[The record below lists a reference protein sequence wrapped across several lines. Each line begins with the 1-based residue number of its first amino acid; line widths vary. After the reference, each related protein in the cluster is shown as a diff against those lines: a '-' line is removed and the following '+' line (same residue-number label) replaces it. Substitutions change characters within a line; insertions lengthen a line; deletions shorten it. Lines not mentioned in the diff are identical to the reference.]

1 MPNTPDD
8 RTVSLGE
15 VQTSFHSI
23 GPYRLIQLLGVG
35 GMGEVW
41 RAEQTQPFH
50 RTVALK
56 LIKAGMDTKAVVA
69 RFDSERQALALME
82 HPNIAKVYD
91 AGATPGGR
99 PYFVMEYVPGIAIT
113 DYCDRHSLTI
123 EERLELLMRVCE
135 GVQHAHQ
142 KAIIHRDLKPSN
154 VLVEEIDQKPVPKI
168 IDFGLAKA
176 AGPRLT
182 EMTMFTEAGAMVGT
196 PAYMSPEQADRNERN
211 IDTRTDVYALGV
223 ILYELL
229 VGALPFGIPELR
241 EAGMEAMLQKIRQQ
255 EPTRPSIKIKSSG
268 DSSKDAAAK
277 RREEPQTLE
286 RHLRGELDWITM
298 KALEK
303 DRARRYGS
311 PSELA
316 ADLQRHMQNRPVLAG
331 PPSATYRAGKFV
343 RRHRFGVAVAAG
355 AVVLLLAFTT
365 TTALQAR
372 RIARERDRASR
383 ITDFM
388 VGMFK
393 VSDPNEAKGN
403 RVTAREILDKASK
416 EITTGLSSDTEV
428 QSDLMQTMARTYVNL
443 GLFSLAHDLAQTALE
458 NRKRMFG
465 SENPKTLQ
473 SMNQLGW
480 ILDREGRDSEAE
492 KLTRQALA
500 IEKHKLGAEDPLT
513 LEAMDNLAV
522 ILEKQGEYKE
532 EEALQRELVT
542 IRNRRFG
549 PGDPSTIRSMANL
562 ATSVRL
568 LGRTA
573 EAEQMY
579 RNTLEIE
586 QRVLG
591 REHPQTI
598 ATMHNYANLL
608 DEQGHYA
615 EAEKL
620 YRETLA
626 IESRVLGPDHPD
638 TADTMMTLGNALAYG
653 PGNTAEAEALYLK
666 SLAIQERVLG
676 PDHPSTIRALEGLAN
691 VLSTEG
697 HYAEAEKLHRQILAI
712 RQRTLAP
719 EHTDVLLSKYNL
731 ADVLFRE
738 GHFPESEKLFR
749 ETLEAQ
755 ARVLGPENPDTLASR
770 ASLAR
775 VLISEGHYREAE
787 SMARQTLEVQLR
799 VLGPQH
805 ADSINTLQYLGMALA
820 HDQHYEEAKKLF
832 TETIDKLTKSRE
844 STVAMAW
851 YNFAC
856 VAAAGNDRDG
866 AVNYLRTAIEN
877 GYNDAD
883 HLRVD
888 SDLKSLHGDSRFQA
902 LLANALKAAPAAG
915 GSPQTVTV
923 P

>member
-15 VQTSFHSI
+15 VQTSFQSI
-23 GPYRLIQLLGVG
+23 GPYRLIQLLGTG

-41 RAEQTQPFH
+41 RAEQTEPFH

-91 AGATPGGR
+91 AGATAEGR
-99 PYFVMEYVPGIAIT
+99 PYFVMEYVPGVPIT
-113 DYCDRHSLTI
+113 DYCDRHRLPI
-123 EERLELLMRVCE
+123 KERLELLMRVCE

-142 KAIIHRDLKPSN
+142 KAVIHRDLKPSN
-154 VLVEEIDQKPVPKI
+154 VLVEELDQKPVPKI

-182 EMTMFTEAGAMVGT
+182 EMTMFTEVGAMVGT

-229 VGALPFGIPELR
+229 VGDLPFGVPELR

-268 DSSKDAAAK
+268 DSSRDAATK
-277 RREEPQTLE
+277 RGEEPQTLA

-298 KALEK
+298 RALEK

-316 ADLQRHMQNRPVLAG
+316 ADLQRHMQNQPVLAG
-331 PPSATYRAGKFV
+331 PPTAIYRAGKFI

-355 AVVLLLAFTT
+355 ALVLLLAFSI

-372 RIARERDRASR
+372 RIARERDRANR
-383 ITDFM
+383 ITEFM

-403 RVTAREILDKASK
+403 VVTAREILDKASK
-416 EITTGLSSDTEV
+416 EITTGLSGDSEV
-428 QSDLMQTMARTYVNL
+428 QSDLMQTMARTYANL
-443 GLFSLAHDLAQTALE
+443 GLFSLAHGLAQTALE
-458 NRKRMFG
+458 NRQG
-465 SENPKTLQ
+465 TLGPENPKTLQ

-480 ILDREGRDSEAE
+480 ILDREGRDNEAE
-492 KLTRQALA
+492 KLTRQSLA
-500 IEKHKLGAEDPLT
+500 IEKRVLGSEDTLT

-532 EEALQRELVT
+532 EEALERELVA
-542 IRNRRFG
+542 IRRRRFG
-549 PGDPSTIRSMANL
+549 PENLSTVRSMANL

-653 PGNTAEAEALYLK
+653 PGNTAEAEALYRK
-666 SLAIQERVLG
+666 SLAIQQRVLG
-676 PDHPSTIRALEGLAN
+676 PDHPATIRALEGLAN

-697 HYAEAEKLHRQILAI
+697 HYAEAEKLHRQILSI

-738 GHFPESEKLFR
+738 GRLPEAEKWFR

-755 ARVLGPENPDTLASR
+755 TRVLGPENPDTLASR

-775 VLISEGHYREAE
+775 VLVSEGHYQEAE

-820 HDQHYEEAKKLF
+820 HNQHYDEAKKLF
-832 TETIDKLTKSRE
+832 TDTIDKLTKTHE
-844 STVAMAW
+844 STISMAW

-866 AVNYLRTAIEN
+866 AVNYLRKAIEN
-877 GYNDAD
+877 GYNDAN

-888 SDLKSLHGDSRFQA
+888 NDLKSLHGDSRFQA
-902 LLANALKAAPAAG
+902 LLANTSKSAPGAG
-915 GSPQTVTV
+915 GSPKSAAG